1 MRSWYRTVALA
12 QPDRHGVASPV
23 VGALV
28 VAEGVDGSEVTA
40 EVSGLDGG
48 AVDAGVLDG
57 AGAVD
62 GDALRG
68 WLAGGAVDASVLD
81 WTGAADGCAVDAW
94 LAEGAGN
101 QPVADA
107 TTRGHEPGAVVW
119 AAS

>member
-1 MRSWYRTVALA
+1 
-12 QPDRHGVASPV
+12 
-23 VGALV
+23 
-28 VAEGVDGSEVTA
+28 
-40 EVSGLDGG
+40 
-48 AVDAGVLDG
+48 
-57 AGAVD
+57 
-62 GDALRG
+62 
-68 WLAGGAVDASVLD
+68 VLD